1 MAAQIDLRLT
11 MADRQPEAADVA
23 IIGGGVMG
31 VSIAWHLAAQGVRRI
46 VVIERDEFGSGS
58 SAKPLGGVR
67 ANFSD
72 PANVVL
78 GQRSLEAFGHFQEDF
93 GIDIGL
99 RRVGYLFLA
108 RTEAEAESL
117 TSSTQMQN
125 ELGVPS
131 RVVSAAEA
139 AQLNPYLAPQC
150 LTLAASSPEDGYA
163 RPANVVQGYVSA
175 AQELGVT
182 FLNHTEVLGME
193 HQGGEVTSIRTNRGT
208 MRVGAAVIASGA
220 WSQQIAAMAGL
231 DMPIKPV
238 RRLIGFTQP
247 ILPAPPTIPFTLD
260 LGSTFYFHNSDDGLL
275 LGISH
280 RQAPG
285 FTREFSYDWVEEMQQ
300 AAGTVAPSLEHE
312 EIVGGW
318 AGLYE
323 NTPDHN
329 AYIGR
334 SSQVGNVLYATG
346 FSGHGFLQSPAVGEL
361 IANLYLDRPTFMDPA
376 PFAVERLTSGA
387 PAAARELHI
396 I

>member
-1 MAAQIDLRLT
+1 MAARIDLRLT

-139 AQLNPYLAPQC
+139 AQLNPYLNPQC

-275 LGISH
+275 FGISH

-323 NTPDHN
+323 NTPDRN

-361 IANLYLDRPTFMDPA
+361 IANLYLDRPMFMDPA